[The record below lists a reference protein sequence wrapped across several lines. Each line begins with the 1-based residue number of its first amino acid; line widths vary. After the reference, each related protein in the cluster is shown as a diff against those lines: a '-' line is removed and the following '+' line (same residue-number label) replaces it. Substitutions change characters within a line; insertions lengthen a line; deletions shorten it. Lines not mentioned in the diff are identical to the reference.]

1 MHGNTN
7 LGQATIAVWHTE
19 IENYNSAQQSQFEQR
34 TEEIPII
41 YNSRVSPFLGL
52 EKIIGQIR
60 MIAAT
65 C

>member
-1 MHGNTN
+1 MPDNAN
-7 LGQATIAVWHTE
+7 LAQATIAVWHTE

-41 YNSRVSPFLGL
+41 YNSRASPFMGL
-52 EKIIGQIR
+52 RKTIKQIR
-60 MIAAT
+60 MIAAM